1 MAGHS
6 QFKNIMHRKNAQ
18 DSKRAKLFTKLVR
31 EIISSV
37 RAGQA
42 DPNFNPRLRAA
53 ISAARANNLPK
64 DRIDNAI
71 KKGSTVGEGDNYEE
85 IRYEAY
91 APGGVAFIVEALTD
105 NRNRTASDVRSTF
118 TKRGGALGETGSVNF
133 MFERIGLIEYPAS
146 VSSEDEMFET
156 ALEAGA
162 DSCESDEFSH
172 VIHCNPDSFNE
183 VRDVLTKKF
192 GDAQVSRLSWLA
204 KDHIEIDDI
213 ERAESLMKLID
224 TLEDSDDVQFVCG
237 NYQFSDEVLKKLEG

>member
-18 DSKRAKLFTKLVR
+18 DSKRAKLFTKLIR

-37 RAGQA
+37 RSGQV
-42 DPNFNPRLRAA
+42 DPTFNPRLRAA

-64 DRIDNAI
+64 DKIENAI
-71 KKGSTVGEGDNYEE
+71 KKGSTAGEGDNYEE

-91 APGGVAFIVEALTD
+91 APGGVAIIVEALTD

-133 MFERIGLIEYPAS
+133 MFERIGLIEYDSAAATADS
-146 VSSEDEMFET
+146 MFEA

-162 DSCESDEFSH
+162 DSCESDEYNH
-172 VIHCNPDSFNE
+172 QIHCNPDIFNE
-183 VRDVLTKKF
+183 VRDILTSKF
-192 GDAQVSRLSWLA
+192 GDAQVSRLSWIA
-204 KDHIEIDDI
+204 KDYIIIDDL
-213 ERAESLMKLID
+213 ERAESLIKLID
-224 TLEDSDDVQFVCG
+224 TLEDIDDVQFVCG
-237 NYQFSDEVLKKLEG
+237 NYRFSEEVLKKL